1 MNGSSVGVILFME
14 KAYKKLGTNIGLFAI
29 SSFGTKIIN
38 FLLVPLYTSYL
49 STAEYGTVDML
60 TTIAQLLLPIFSLD
74 IADSVIRFTLDKH
87 ANRDSVLLTAV
98 KTILLGSALLI
109 AILFVVTGTGFLELP
124 SGYLVFIFLSFFLT
138 SIYNSLTSYFRGC
151 DKIVDIVIAGIISTL
166 VNGLSNVLFLVGF
179 HWGMNGYIYANILG
193 ILVPVVFLLY
203 KAANYGFLK
212 LRHVKYDKKIE
223 QEMLKY
229 SIPLIVNALSWWI
242 NNSLDRI
249 FVISICGVDANGLL
263 AVSYKIPSILAM
275 FQTIFNQAWTMSA
288 IQEFDPEDKQGFFSK
303 TYSSYSCL
311 MIIVCS
317 GILLFNVPMAKFLY
331 AKDFFQ
337 AWQFTG
343 VLVIAHFFSA
353 MSICVSGVFNA
364 VKDTKTLSV
373 STIIGA
379 IINIVLNTILIV
391 KIGVMGGVIATL
403 VSNII
408 VWIWRIYK
416 AKTYIKLRI
425 HLVRDS
431 VAYVLLIIQCIV
443 GLSEGHMYIAQ
454 IIFFFVIAAFYWR
467 EISTILEMALK
478 RVKSK

>member
-60 TTIAQLLLPIFSLD
+60 TTIAQLLIPIFSLD

-98 KTILLGSALLI
+98 KTILLGSALLM
-109 AILFVVTGTGFLELP
+109 AILFVVTCLGFFDV
-124 SGYLVFIFLSFFLT
+124 SFGYIAFIFLSFLLT
-138 SIYNSLTSYFRGC
+138 SIYNSLTNYFRGC

-166 VNGLSNVLFLVGF
+166 VNGLSNVVFLVGF
-179 HWGMNGYIYANILG
+179 HWGMNGYICANILG
-193 ILVPVVFLLY
+193 LLIPVVFLLY
-203 KAANYGFLK
+203 KAANYGFLNLK
-212 LRHVKYDKKIE
+212 NVKYDKEIE
-223 QEMLKY
+223 REMLKY

-249 FVISICGVDANGLL
+249 FVTSICGVDANGLL

-275 FQTIFNQAWTMSA
+275 FQTIFNQAWIMSA
-288 IQEFDPEDKQGFFSK
+288 VQEFDPEDKQGFFSK
-303 TYSSYSCL
+303 TYSLYGCL

-317 GILLFNVPMAKFLY
+317 GILLFNVPMAKILY

-343 VLVIAHFFSA
+343 VLVIAHFFSS
-353 MSICVSGVFNA
+353 MSTCVSGVFNA
-364 VKDTKTLSV
+364 VKDTKTLSM

-379 IINIVLNTILIV
+379 VINTVLNAILIV
-391 KIGVMGGVIATL
+391 KLGVMGGVIATL
-403 VSNII
+403 ASNII
-408 VWIWRIYK
+408 IWVWRMYK
-416 AKTYIKLRI
+416 VKTYIKLKI
-425 HLVRDS
+425 HLIRDG
-431 VAYVLLIIQCIV
+431 VAYVLLIIQCIA
-443 GLSEGHMYIAQ
+443 GLSEGHMYISQ
-454 IIFFFVIAAFYWR
+454 TVLFFIIAVFYWR
-467 EISTILEMALK
+467 EISTVLEMALK
-478 RVKSK
+478 RIKSK